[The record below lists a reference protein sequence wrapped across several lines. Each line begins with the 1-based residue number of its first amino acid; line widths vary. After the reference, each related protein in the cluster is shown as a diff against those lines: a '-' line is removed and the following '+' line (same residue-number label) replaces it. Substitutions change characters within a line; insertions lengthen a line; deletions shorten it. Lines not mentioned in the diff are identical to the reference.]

1 VTLTPDSA
9 APGDHPPT
17 PELHTAVVAY
27 PVAGEGAILPEPTAG
42 ATEGAPPVPHRRA
55 LAALTVLAFAA
66 FAFVTAEVLPLGLMG
81 PMAEGLGVAESTV
94 GLLITIQALTIVV
107 GSVPLAAAAK
117 RLTPRTALL
126 IALGVFLA
134 GLLIA
139 ATAGTFAQLALGRGI
154 SAIAHALFWA
164 VVTPAA
170 AGMFPPQVR
179 GRMVSRLLLGGS
191 GAGVI
196 GLPASTWL
204 AQQASWSTPYW
215 VIAGSAAVLL
225 VALAVLMPGFRAE
238 EGTAARGEL
247 PSRAMFAR
255 VLIAI
260 ALAVGSMAVTWTYIT
275 PFLERVA
282 GFSTASVPALLALGG
297 VVGTLTTA
305 FVGRYLDRWPVR
317 SAVVGL
323 ALLVTMF
330 AGLAVAGSSVPVT
343 LAMLVLQGFSWSI
356 VVASHLNWGMR
367 HAPGRTDVLMA
378 LYQSLYNVGNML
390 GPLAGGAILARHGAA
405 WLPAASVALSGA
417 AFVVVLTV
425 KPWGLLGRMRAARRA
440 VSPAREARRTRP

>member
-1 VTLTPDSA
+1 
-9 APGDHPPT
+9 
-17 PELHTAVVAY
+17 
-27 PVAGEGAILPEPTAG
+27 
-42 ATEGAPPVPHRRA
+42 
-55 LAALTVLAFAA
+55 
-66 FAFVTAEVLPLGLMG
+66 
-81 PMAEGLGVAESTV
+81 
-94 GLLITIQALTIVV
+94 
-107 GSVPLAAAAK
+107 
-117 RLTPRTALL
+117 
-126 IALGVFLA
+126 
-134 GLLIA
+134 
-139 ATAGTFAQLALGRGI
+139 
-154 SAIAHALFWA
+154 
-164 VVTPAA
+164 
-170 AGMFPPQVR
+170 
-179 GRMVSRLLLGGS
+179 
-191 GAGVI
+191 
-196 GLPASTWL
+196 
-204 AQQASWSTPYW
+204 
-215 VIAGSAAVLL
+215 
-225 VALAVLMPGFRAE
+225 
-238 EGTAARGEL
+238 
-247 PSRAMFAR
+247 MFAR